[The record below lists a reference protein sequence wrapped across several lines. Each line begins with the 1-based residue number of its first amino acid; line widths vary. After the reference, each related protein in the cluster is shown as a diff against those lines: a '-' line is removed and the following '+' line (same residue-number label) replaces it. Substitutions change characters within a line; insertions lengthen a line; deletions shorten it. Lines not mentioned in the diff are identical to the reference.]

1 MRILDTDEYCEKLR
15 IDPITLKDLDG
26 LNNPMSHSI
35 VDVIKKKA
43 QATLENHI
51 KFYLEYNKPICI
63 PKAINKQL
71 YFEMV
76 YDNAERR
83 LLTEFAFNS
92 LFIPHKEVSEMRR
105 QNNFITEIEKLGLV
119 EGDKTTNTFFKDNY
133 WPECKTTDAA
143 FYTIEK
149 TFKFKPVYEKI
160 VSSFKLNDTDIKV
173 FATPILGLSNES
185 FIHTTIVVYT
195 AKVFPVNYVNWAAQ
209 RVGDAIRVT
218 CQNFSNY
225 IIKNILVYQ

>member
-26 LNNPMSHSI
+26 LNNPMSYSI
-35 VDVIKKKA
+35 VNEIKKKA

-51 KFYLEYNKPICI
+51 RFYLNNNKPIFA
-63 PKAINKQL
+63 PKAFSQQL
-71 YFEMV
+71 FFDMV
-76 YDNAERR
+76 YDNSERK

-105 QNNFITEIEKLGLV
+105 QNNFIKEIEKLGLI
-119 EGDKTTNTFFKDNY
+119 EEDKTTNTFFKDNY
-133 WPECKTTDAA
+133 WPKCKTADAA
-143 FYTIEK
+143 FYTIENP
-149 TFKFKPVYEKI
+149 FKFKPVYEKI

-173 FATPILGLSNES
+173 FATPILGLSHEF
-185 FIHTTIVVYT
+185 FIHTSIVVYT
-195 AKVFPVNYVNWAAQ
+195 TKVFPVNYVNWAAQ
-209 RVGDAIRVT
+209 RVSDAIRVT

-225 IIKNILVYQ
+225 IIKNILIYQ